1 MSQSVASSTM
11 APSTFLADE
20 TVYSQNFDATYTK
33 SDYLRN
39 AYYYLS
45 HRKSL
50 LSLWQNLSYQDS
62 AFDETVPTDSI
73 PSRDLV
79 SPLGDTNMRELEY
92 AQWDLTGNV
101 VSNLGQLYEHAEF
114 VKPVFESSLKHI
126 ASECNLTIRE
136 GDTNESTVE
145 SGLVLCPMKMAD
157 RATEKAREEY
167 SKVDRLYIYIW
178 SVIC

>member
-1 MSQSVASSTM
+1 MSQSIASSA

-20 TVYSQNFDATYTK
+20 TVYSQNFDTSYTK

-73 PSRDLV
+73 PSMDLV
-79 SPLGDTNMRELEY
+79 SPMGDSGMRELEY
-92 AQWDLTGNV
+92 AQWDLTGKGAITFGFL
-101 VSNLGQLYEHAEF
+101 S
-114 VKPVFESSLKHI
+114 I
-126 ASECNLTIRE
+126 
-136 GDTNESTVE
+136 
-145 SGLVLCPMKMAD
+145 
-157 RATEKAREEY
+157 
-167 SKVDRLYIYIW
+167 
-178 SVIC
+178 